1 MKSGQAIA
9 NGKSEEVININLL
22 NDVYKIGG
30 FISEM
35 EKEIIFVPLKL

>member
-9 NGKSEEVININLL
+9 SGKSKDVINMNLL
-22 NDVYKIGG
+22 NNVYNIGG

-35 EKEIIFVPLKL
+35 KKETIFVPLKL